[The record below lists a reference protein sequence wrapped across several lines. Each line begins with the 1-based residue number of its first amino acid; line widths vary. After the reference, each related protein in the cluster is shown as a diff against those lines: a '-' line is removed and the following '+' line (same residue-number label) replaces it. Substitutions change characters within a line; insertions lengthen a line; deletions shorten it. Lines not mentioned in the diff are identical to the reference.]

1 MEKKVNSADLGFEK
15 EIFKAADKLRG
26 NMDAAEYKTVVLGL
40 IFLKYISDSFEE
52 RYHKLVDDG
61 DGFEED
67 RDEYIAENIFFVPE
81 EARWDYIVKNATK
94 PEIGQAIDKAMI
106 AIEEE
111 NDRLRG
117 VLPKNYARPE
127 LDKRRL
133 GEVVDLFNNL
143 KLKEHGDSKDILGRT
158 YEYAIT
164 QFAKQEG
171 RRAGEFYTPSSI
183 VRTLVEILEPYEGR
197 VYDPCCGAGGMFV
210 QSAKFVER
218 HQGRIDELSIYGQ
231 ESNPS
236 TWKLAQ
242 MNLAIHG
249 LEGNLG
255 KGAADTFFNDQH
267 KSLRADFIIA
277 NPPFNMSDWGGD
289 KLEEDVRWKYGIPPQ
304 DNANYAWMQH
314 MIYHLSLTG
323 KLGLVLANGALSAT
337 PNGQEG
343 KIREK
348 IIRDDLVEAII
359 AMPDKLFYSTG
370 ISVSLWIINKNKKQT
385 GKTIFIHARSLGK
398 MVTKAHRELCIKDIN
413 NIATAYHDF
422 VDGKDVEKL
431 GYVHVADLEEIED
444 KNFVLTPSHYVGI
457 EEADDDGIKFEEKM
471 ETLTLELGKLL
482 NKSHKLEDEVREQ
495 LGGIGFDI

>member
-1 MEKKVNSADLGFEK
+1 MANKVNSADLGFEK

-26 NMDAAEYKTVVLGL
+26 NIDAAEYKNVVLGL

-52 RYHKLVDDG
+52 KYKALLAEG

-67 RDEYIAENIFFVPE
+67 RDEYLAENIFFVPE
-81 EARWDYIVKNATK
+81 EARWDYIAKQATT
-94 PEIGQAIDKAMI
+94 PEIGQVIDKAMI

-111 NDRLRG
+111 NDRLKG
-117 VLPKNYARPE
+117 ILPKNFARPE

-158 YEYAIT
+158 YEYALA
-164 QFAKQEG
+164 QFAEQEG

-218 HQGRIDELSIYGQ
+218 HQGRIDGLSVYGQ
-231 ESNPS
+231 ESNPN

-255 KGAADTFFNDQH
+255 QGAADTFFNDQH
-267 KSLRADFIIA
+267 KSLRADFILA

-289 KLEEDVRWKYGIPPQ
+289 RLEEDVRWRYGTPPTG
-304 DNANYAWMQH
+304 NANYAWMQH
-314 MIYHLSLTG
+314 MIYHLSPTG
-323 KLGLVLANGALSAT
+323 KLGLVLANGSLSAS
-337 PNGQEG
+337 GQEG
-343 KIREK
+343 KIREE
-348 IIRDDLVEAII
+348 IIRDDLVEAVI

-370 ISVSLWIINKNKKQT
+370 IPVSLWIVNRKKKQE
-385 GKTIFIHARSLGK
+385 GKTVFIDARSLGT
-398 MVTKAHRELCIKDIN
+398 MVTRAHRELSLEDIDKV
-413 NIATAYHDF
+413 AGVYHDF
-422 VDGKDVEKL
+422 VEGKDVEKQ
-431 GYVHVADLEEIED
+431 GFVHVADIKEIEEN
-444 KNFVLTPSHYVGI
+444 NFVLTPGRYVGL
-457 EEADDDGIKFEEKM
+457 EELEDDGEPFEEKM
-471 ETLTLELGKLL
+471 ERLTSELADLFEESNALEAEIKANLEELGY
-482 NKSHKLEDEVREQ
+482 
-495 LGGIGFDI
+495 GI

>member
-1 MEKKVNSADLGFEK
+1 MANKVNSADLGFEK

-26 NMDAAEYKTVVLGL
+26 NIDAAEYKNVVLGL

-52 RYHKLVDDG
+52 KYKALLAEG

-67 RDEYIAENIFFVPE
+67 RDEYLAENIFFVPE
-81 EARWDYIVKNATK
+81 EARWDYIAKQATT
-94 PEIGQAIDKAMI
+94 PEIGQVIDKAMI

-111 NDRLRG
+111 NDRLKG
-117 VLPKNYARPE
+117 ILPKNFARPE

-158 YEYAIT
+158 YEYALA
-164 QFAKQEG
+164 QFAEQEG

-218 HQGRIDELSIYGQ
+218 HQGRIDGLSVYGQ
-231 ESNPS
+231 ESNPN

-255 KGAADTFFNDQH
+255 QGAADTFFNDQH
-267 KSLRADFIIA
+267 KSLRADFILA

-289 KLEEDVRWKYGIPPQ
+289 KLEEDVRWRYGTPPTG
-304 DNANYAWMQH
+304 NANYAWMQH
-314 MIYHLSLTG
+314 MIYHLSPTG
-323 KLGLVLANGALSAT
+323 KLGLVLANGSLSAS
-337 PNGQEG
+337 GQEG
-343 KIREK
+343 KIREE
-348 IIRDDLVEAII
+348 IIRDDLVEAVI

-370 ISVSLWIINKNKKQT
+370 IPVSLWIINRKKKQE
-385 GKTIFIHARSLGK
+385 GKTVFIDARNLGT
-398 MVTKAHRELCIKDIN
+398 MVTRAHRELSLEDIDKV
-413 NIATAYHDF
+413 AGVYHDF
-422 VDGKDVEKL
+422 VDGKDVEKQ
-431 GYVHVADLEEIED
+431 GFVHVADIKEIED
-444 KNFVLTPSHYVGI
+444 NNFVLTPGRYVGL
-457 EEADDDGIKFEEKM
+457 EELEDDGEPYEEKM
-471 ETLTLELGKLL
+471 ERLTSELGELL
-482 NKSHKLEDEVREQ
+482 SESHRLEEEIREQ
-495 LGGIGFDI
+495 LGGIGFGL

>member
-1 MEKKVNSADLGFEK
+1 MANKVNSADLGFEK

-26 NMDAAEYKTVVLGL
+26 NIDAAEYKNVVLGL

-52 RYHKLVDDG
+52 KYKALLAEG

-67 RDEYIAENIFFVPE
+67 RDEYLAENIFFVPE
-81 EARWDYIVKNATK
+81 EARWDYIAKQATT
-94 PEIGQAIDKAMI
+94 PEIGQVIDKAMI

-111 NDRLRG
+111 NDRLKG
-117 VLPKNYARPE
+117 ILPKNFARPE

-158 YEYAIT
+158 YEYALA
-164 QFAKQEG
+164 QFAEQEG

-218 HQGRIDELSIYGQ
+218 HQGRIDGLSVYGQ
-231 ESNPS
+231 ESNPN

-255 KGAADTFFNDQH
+255 QGAADTFFNDQH
-267 KSLRADFIIA
+267 KSLRADFILA

-289 KLEEDVRWKYGIPPQ
+289 RLEEDVRWRYGTPPTG
-304 DNANYAWMQH
+304 NANYAWMQH
-314 MIYHLSLTG
+314 MIYHLSPTG
-323 KLGLVLANGALSAT
+323 KLGLVLANGSLSAS
-337 PNGQEG
+337 GQEG
-343 KIREK
+343 KIREE
-348 IIRDDLVEAII
+348 IIRDDLVEAVI

-370 ISVSLWIINKNKKQT
+370 IPVSLWIVNRKKKQE
-385 GKTIFIHARSLGK
+385 GKTVFIDARSLGT
-398 MVTKAHRELCIKDIN
+398 MVTRAHRELSLEDIDKV
-413 NIATAYHDF
+413 AGVYHDF
-422 VDGKDVEKL
+422 VEGKDVEKQ
-431 GYVHVADLEEIED
+431 GFVHVADIKEIED
-444 KNFVLTPSHYVGI
+444 NNFVLTPGRYVGL
-457 EEADDDGIKFEEKM
+457 EELEDDGIPFEEKM
-471 ETLTLELGKLL
+471 ETLTSELGDLL
-482 NKSHKLEDEVREQ
+482 EESHRLEDEIRKQ
-495 LGGIGFDI
+495 LGGIGFEL